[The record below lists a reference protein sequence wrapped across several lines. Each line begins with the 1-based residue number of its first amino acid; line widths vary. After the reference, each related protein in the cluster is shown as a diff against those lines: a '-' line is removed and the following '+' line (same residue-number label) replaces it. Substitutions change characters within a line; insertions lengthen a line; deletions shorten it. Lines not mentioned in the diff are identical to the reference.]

1 MKKSLFLVPVAALTL
16 SACGYSV
23 FDAADD
29 IQGSD
34 SGFAGGKSITGSAAT
49 TAAFTKLEASGP
61 DNIVFIT
68 GDSFSIKAEGDAE
81 AIAKLRY
88 KIEDGAIMIGREKG
102 KYLGKESKG
111 VTITVTAPAL
121 AEASLAGSGDFTAD
135 KMTGDKVVLEIAGSG
150 NLTVADI
157 IGKKLESDIAGS
169 GDVILT
175 GKVDN
180 ADYDVAGS
188 AGIDARELAT
198 TNADVSIAGSGV
210 VLLTATGKVDA
221 NIAGSGN
228 ITVAGGAKCSSSTIG
243 SGSIS
248 CS

>member
-1 MKKSLFLVPVAALTL
+1 MKKSLFLVPFAALAL

-29 IQGSD
+29 IQSSD

-49 TAAFTKLEASGP
+49 TAAFTKLESSGP
-61 DNIVFIT
+61 DNIVFVT
-68 GDSFSIKAEGDAE
+68 GDSFSIKAEGDAD

-102 KYLGKESKG
+102 KYWGKDSKG

-121 AEASLAGSGDFTAD
+121 AEASLAGSGNFTAD
-135 KMTGDKVVLEIAGSG
+135 KMTGDKIVLEIAGSG
-150 NLTVADI
+150 NLSVADV
-157 IGKKLESDIAGS
+157 IGKEIESNIAGS
-169 GDVILT
+169 GDVKLA
-175 GKVDN
+175 GKVDS

-188 AGIDARELAT
+188 GSIDAVKLAT
-198 TNADVSIAGSGV
+198 TNADVSIAGSGDV
-210 VLLTATGKVDA
+210 RLTATGNVDA

-228 ITVAGGAKCSSSTIG
+228 ITVTGGAKCSSSTIG